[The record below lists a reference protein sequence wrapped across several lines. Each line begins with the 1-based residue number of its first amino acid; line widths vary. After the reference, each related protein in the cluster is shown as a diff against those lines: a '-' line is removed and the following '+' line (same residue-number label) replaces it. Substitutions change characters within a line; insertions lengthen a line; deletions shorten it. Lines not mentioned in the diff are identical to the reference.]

1 LVKVSTRYRL
11 ELSEMPGKMFRF
23 VILAVA
29 LLPVGTLAGA
39 TADVEG
45 ARLSGDAN
53 NTRLVLDLSTPVS
66 HTLFALN
73 DPPRIVLDLQQAHV
87 SGDRPRGV
95 SGQGPVT
102 GVRWANRDNGDAR
115 IVLDLSTPA
124 RARSFLVAPDGRLGH
139 RLVVDLPTG
148 RGSGPA
154 TAAKTVANEGR
165 DLIVAI
171 DAGHGGKDPG
181 ATGRGGTREKDVVL
195 QIAKRLAAKIDAE
208 PGMRAYLTR
217 DGDYFLALRQ
227 RMDRARNRRADLF
240 VSIHADAFRNRRA
253 RGSSVYV
260 LSTKGAT
267 DEAARWLAEQENA
280 ADLVGGVS
288 LDDKDHMLASVLLDL
303 SQSAAIDA
311 SAQVADRVIASL
323 GGVGPLHRK
332 DVQRAGFLV
341 LKSPDIPSI
350 LVETAFISNPSEE
363 KQLRTGGHQDN
374 LASAI
379 MRGIRAYFQD
389 NAPPGTLLAMRQA
402 GKSNEPVQH
411 VIVRG
416 DTLSGIASRYRV
428 SLSELRR
435 RNGIKGDRIRIGQ
448 VLSIPYASGS

>member
-1 LVKVSTRYRL
+1 
-11 ELSEMPGKMFRF
+11 MPGKIFRS

-29 LLPVGTLAGA
+29 LLPVGAHAGA
-39 TADVEG
+39 TAEVEG
-45 ARLSGDAN
+45 VRLSGDAV
-53 NTRLVLDLSTPVS
+53 NTRLVIELTTPVS
-66 HTLFALN
+66 HTLFALEN
-73 DPPRIVLDLQQAHV
+73 PPRIVLDIHQAHV
-87 SGDRPRGV
+87 SGDRLKGL

-102 GVRWANRDNGDAR
+102 GVRSANRGNGDAR
-115 IVLDLSTPA
+115 IVLDLSTPT
-124 RARSFLVAPDGRLGH
+124 RARSFLVPPDGRLGH
-139 RLVVDLPTG
+139 RLVVDLPNG
-148 RGSGPA
+148 R
-154 TAAKTVANEGR
+154 TAAAATPAKKVTAEGR
-165 DLIVAI
+165 DLVVAI

-181 ATGRGGTREKDVVL
+181 AMGRGGTREKDVVL
-195 QIAKRLAAKIDAE
+195 QIAKRLAARIDAE

-227 RMDRARNRRADLF
+227 RMDRARARRADLF
-240 VSIHADAFRNRRA
+240 VSIHADAFKNRRA

-267 DEAARWLAEQENA
+267 DEAARWLAERENS

-311 SAQVADRVIASL
+311 SAQVADQVIGSL
-323 GGVGPLHRK
+323 ATMGPLHRQ

-363 KQLRTGGHQDN
+363 KLLNSGRHQDM

-379 MRGIRAYFQD
+379 MQGIRSYFYD
-389 NAPPGTLLAMRQA
+389 NAPQGSLIAMRQA
-402 GKSNEPVQH
+402 GRTGEPVQH

-416 DTLSGIASRYRV
+416 ETLSGIASRYRV
-428 SLSELRR
+428 NLNELRR
-435 RNGIKGDRIRIGQ
+435 HNGIKGDRIRIGQ
-448 VLSIPYASGS
+448 VLSIPRASGS